1 MQLLE
6 RNVTVFRDEI
16 VDSHRGHRE
25 VWPTKKNFKFTIPV
39 QECSITLCFRKIISD
54 RTNDTVTTDITPR
67 ILLS

>member
-6 RNVTVFRDEI
+6 RSSVFKDEI
-16 VDSHRGHRE
+16 VDNHRGDRE
-25 VWPTKKNFKFTIPV
+25 VWLRKKNFKFTTPV
-39 QECSITLCFRKIISD
+39 QKCSITLCFRKIISD